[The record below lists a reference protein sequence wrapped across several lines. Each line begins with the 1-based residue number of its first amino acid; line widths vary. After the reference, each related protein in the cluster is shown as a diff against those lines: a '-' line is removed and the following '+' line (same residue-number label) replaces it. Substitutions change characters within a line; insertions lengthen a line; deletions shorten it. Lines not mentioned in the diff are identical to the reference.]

1 MASDGIEVSEKYS
14 GECIEVEYGVC
25 NNIQCKGISII
36 QSTPEAISQMTL
48 DELVAFID
56 GNPKQNKSKNNLA
69 KHESKTAHSST
80 ADSSVSP
87 SRVSDDTNDLE
98 SEIEEFRRK
107 LEQTDHITPTK
118 RVKLRLNPDWVD
130 GLRKEIN
137 ARRLLLNQ

>member
-1 MASDGIEVSEKYS
+1 MASDAIEVSEKYS
-14 GECIEVEYGVC
+14 GEYIEVECGVC

-69 KHESKTAHSST
+69 KHEYKTTHSST

-87 SRVSDDTNDLE
+87 SRVSEDTNDLE

-107 LEQTDHITPTK
+107 LEQTDQSTPTK

-130 GLRKEIN
+130 GLRKEIH